1 MIDLKGHVSIV
12 TGAGAGLGRGA
23 AIGLAAAGADVGLID
38 INSEGLA
45 ETVRMIEA
53 KSARSTVRTYSA
65 DVSSRTSVADTFDR
79 ISQDFPAGIDS
90 VVNVAGVE
98 FFKELNDVTDADW
111 ERQIAV
117 NLKSVFL
124 CAQQAGRLMQN
135 RGGGSIVNTSSVQGF
150 ATTGRTA
157 PYAAAKGG
165 VLSMSRDLARD
176 LGPENI
182 RVNCICPGCIHSPM
196 LDRSYAS
203 AEERRQ
209 GLATLASVLPLRR
222 VGEPEDFANLVLFLV
237 SPMASYVTGQ
247 AIAIDGGM
255 LCRLPLA

>member
-1 MIDLKGHVSIV
+1 MIDLRGHISIV

-38 INSEGLA
+38 INPESLA
-45 ETVRMIEA
+45 ETLREIEA
-53 KSARSTVRTYSA
+53 KSVPGKVRAYSA
-65 DVSSRTSVADTFDR
+65 DVSSSTSVAGAFDR
-79 ISQDFPAGIDS
+79 IGHDFPKGIDS
-90 VVNVAGVE
+90 LANVAGVE
-98 FFKELNDVTDADW
+98 FFKDFNDVTDADW
-111 ERQIAV
+111 ERQINV

-124 CAQQAGRLMQN
+124 CAQQAARLMRR
-135 RGGGSIVNTSSVQGF
+135 RGGGSVVNTASVQGF

-165 VLSMSRDLARD
+165 IISMSRDLARD
-176 LGPENI
+176 LGPEKI

-196 LDRSYAS
+196 LDRSYAT

-209 GLATLASVLPLRR
+209 GLDRLTSVLPLRR
-222 VGEPEDFANLVLFLV
+222 VGQPEDFANLVLFLV
-237 SPMASYVTGQ
+237 SPMASYITGQ